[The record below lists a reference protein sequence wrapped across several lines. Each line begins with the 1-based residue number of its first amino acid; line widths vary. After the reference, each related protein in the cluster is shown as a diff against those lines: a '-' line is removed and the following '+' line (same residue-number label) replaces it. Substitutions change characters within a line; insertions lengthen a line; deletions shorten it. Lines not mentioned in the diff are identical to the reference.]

1 MALVLTTRF
10 RDVRLSFQATKE
22 LRSHDI
28 SMKQTETTTFFRISQ
43 SEVELSLF
51 VKLPYWSLTLQPQ
64 QTYVTV
70 ACRHLQVRLK

>member
-1 MALVLTTRF
+1 MALVLTIWF
-10 RDVRLSFQATKE
+10 RDVRLPFRATNE

-64 QTYVTV
+64 QT
-70 ACRHLQVRLK
+70 